1 MSAPIQGE
9 IAFHQDA
16 EGKDKCFWCCLR
28 HVPQDTDDAH
38 FFSTDDVLVYDPYY
52 GDFGPL
58 NIAQLCRYSRLM
70 TAKMADPKME
80 KKKVYHVCKPQ
91 TDTRANSILLSAA
104 WGVISNGKT
113 PQQAYSM
120 FTSVK
125 PALVPY
131 RDASLGPP
139 SYPLSVVHCL
149 QGLHKAISLG
159 WYNHE
164 TFDPDE
170 YEHYE
175 RVENGD
181 FNWIVPG
188 KFLAFSGPTQ
198 TPIAY
203 VDGVKTNTPE
213 TYFEYFRSHNVTG
226 VVRFNNKVYDRKKFL
241 DAKFNHYDLYFADGA
256 NPTDA
261 ILKRFLEIV
270 ESEQGGLAVHCK
282 AGLGRTG
289 TLISLYLMKWYGVTT
304 PEVISWLRLCRPGSV
319 IGPQQNFLAE
329 MESRMH
335 AEGDRHRKMMA
346 QQKAQGGGD
355 GGAEGMSSAMDNCSV
370 SANASSAL
378 RGNGGPPSPNPMRG
392 KSGFGVANAPAAARG
407 APTSPTRGNSSPLKK
422 AGGLFPGKR

>member
-1 MSAPIQGE
+1 MPHPRGCQ
-9 IAFHQDA
+9 
-16 EGKDKCFWCCLR
+16 
-28 HVPQDTDDAH
+28 
-38 FFSTDDVLVYDPYY
+38 
-52 GDFGPL
+52 
-58 NIAQLCRYSRLM
+58 
-70 TAKMADPKME
+70 
-80 KKKVYHVCKPQ
+80 
-91 TDTRANSILLSAA
+91 
-104 WGVISNGKT
+104 
-113 PQQAYSM
+113 
-120 FTSVK
+120 
-125 PALVPY
+125 
-131 RDASLGPP
+131 
-139 SYPLSVVHCL
+139 
-149 QGLHKAISLG
+149 
-159 WYNHE
+159 
-164 TFDPDE
+164 
-170 YEHYE
+170 
-175 RVENGD
+175 
-181 FNWIVPG
+181 
-188 KFLAFSGPTQ
+188 
-198 TPIAY
+198 
-203 VDGVKTNTPE
+203 
-213 TYFEYFRSHNVTG
+213 
-226 VVRFNNKVYDRKKFL
+226 
-241 DAKFNHYDLYFADGA
+241 
-256 NPTDA
+256 
-261 ILKRFLEIV
+261 IV